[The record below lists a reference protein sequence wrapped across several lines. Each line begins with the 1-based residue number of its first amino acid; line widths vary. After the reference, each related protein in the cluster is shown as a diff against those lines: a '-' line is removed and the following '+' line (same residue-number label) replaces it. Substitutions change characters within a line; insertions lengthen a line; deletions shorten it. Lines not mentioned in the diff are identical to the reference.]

1 MPGPGRLKT
10 RRPLAPGVALM
21 RTKPPLRTFLRTFV
35 STNGR
40 PPPARCAIYSAKSRK
55 RAKREIFFRLLGF
68 EHQQKQAEGTSGMHA
83 VAGVPVLL
91 CSLCAL
97 PARKEQGKART
108 SSSKGEGEQSQAR
121 SQEKQSKQNVSPTA
135 AYFFAIGAKHE
146 VAANQIAIASEKQ
159 TASSKQSAHEVRRRT
174 K

>member
-1 MPGPGRLKT
+1 M
-10 RRPLAPGVALM
+10 
-21 RTKPPLRTFLRTFV
+21 
-35 STNGR
+35 
-40 PPPARCAIYSAKSRK
+40 
-55 RAKREIFFRLLGF
+55 
-68 EHQQKQAEGTSGMHA
+68 QA
-83 VAGVPVLL
+83 VGVPVLL
-91 CSLCAL
+91 CFVFFL
-97 PARKEQGKART
+97 PERNKEMQGKART